1 MRAALLDQSC
11 SPLRLADI
19 EQPLPRP
26 NQVLLRNRVCG
37 VCRTDLHIVDGELE
51 APQFP
56 IIPGHQIVGEVV
68 GLGSQQ
74 TKFRIGDRVGV
85 PWLGKTCGHCRFC
98 NNEQENLCDTAI
110 YTGLHT
116 HGGFAEYSVAE
127 AEYCFP
133 IDSELDDIQLAP
145 LLCAGLI
152 GYRAYRMIGDAE
164 VVGFYGFGSAAHI
177 LLQVARYHGRRVYA
191 FTRAADVESQSFAR
205 QLGASWAGS
214 SSDRSPVELDAAI
227 IFAPVGELVPAALAA
242 VRKGGAVICAGIHM
256 SDIPSFPYEILW
268 GERTVR
274 SVANLTRRDGREFL
288 ELAPKIPIES
298 KVQCYPLE
306 QVNDAL
312 DDLKSGR
319 VNGSAVIS
327 L

>member
-19 EQPLPRP
+19 EQPLPQP

-51 APQFP
+51 VPQFP

-98 NNEQENLCDTAI
+98 DNEQENLCDTAI

-127 AEYCFP
+127 AEYCFS
-133 IDSELDDIQLAP
+133 IDSELEDIQLAP

-191 FTRAADVESQSFAR
+191 FTRAGDVESQSFAR

-214 SSDRSPVELDAAI
+214 SSDRPPAELDAAI

-288 ELAPKIPIES
+288 DLAPKIPIES

>member
-19 EQPLPRP
+19 EQPLPQP

-74 TKFRIGDRVGV
+74 RKFRIGDRVGV

-98 NNEQENLCDTAI
+98 DNEQENLCDTAI

-127 AEYCFP
+127 AEYCFS

-214 SSDRSPVELDAAI
+214 SSDRPPAELDAAI

>member
-1 MRAALLDQSC
+1 M
-11 SPLRLADI
+11 
-19 EQPLPRP
+19 
-26 NQVLLRNRVCG
+26 
-37 VCRTDLHIVDGELE
+37 
-51 APQFP
+51 
-56 IIPGHQIVGEVV
+56 
-68 GLGSQQ
+68 
-74 TKFRIGDRVGV
+74 
-85 PWLGKTCGHCRFC
+85 
-98 NNEQENLCDTAI
+98 
-110 YTGLHT
+110 
-116 HGGFAEYSVAE
+116 
-127 AEYCFP
+127 
-133 IDSELDDIQLAP
+133 
-145 LLCAGLI
+145 
-152 GYRAYRMIGDAE
+152 
-164 VVGFYGFGSAAHI
+164 
-177 LLQVARYHGRRVYA
+177 
-191 FTRAADVESQSFAR
+191 
-205 QLGASWAGS
+205 GASWAGS
-214 SSDRSPVELDAAI
+214 SSDRPPVELDAAI